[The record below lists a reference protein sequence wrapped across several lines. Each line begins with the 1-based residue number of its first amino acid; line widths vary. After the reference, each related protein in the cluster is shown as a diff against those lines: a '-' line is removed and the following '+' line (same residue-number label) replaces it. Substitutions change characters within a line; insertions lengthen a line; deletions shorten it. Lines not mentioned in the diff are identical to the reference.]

1 VITLSDRGEK
11 KEAWRKDLGM
21 AGIKMESTENSQR
34 PYLGKLR
41 LLQRRQLPQRP
52 ERITSS
58 PLGSTS
64 YLLSVQYELIMMN

>member
-1 VITLSDRGEK
+1 
-11 KEAWRKDLGM
+11 M